1 MILKDFLQLRKQKNL
16 PSVVSITSRS
26 KRQKKEIQIS
36 YTGNGFLHNMVRILT
51 GTLVEVGCGKIKP
64 EDITKALESTK
75 EAMQGL
81 LHRLKGYFWF
91 LWSIKI

>member
-1 MILKDFLQLRKQKNL
+1 MILKDFLQLRKRKNL

-26 KRQKKEIQIS
+26 KDKKEIQIS

-75 EAMQGL
+75 RSDAGITAPPQGL
-81 LHRLKGYFWF
+81 F
-91 LWSIKI
+91 LVSVEY

>member
-1 MILKDFLQLRKQKNL
+1 MILKDFLQLRKRKNL

-26 KRQKKEIQIS
+26 KRQKKKSRSLIQEMASFI
-36 YTGNGFLHNMVRILT
+36 TWIRILT

-75 EAMQGL
+75 RSDAGITAPPQGL
-81 LHRLKGYFWF
+81 FLVSVGY
-91 LWSIKI
+91 